1 MEINLKL
8 TLEDVNGIISVMAGL
23 PFSQVHELIQRIRNQ
38 TIEQVELEKIKQANT
53 TETEA

>member
-8 TLEDVNGIISVMAGL
+8 TIEDVNGIIAVMAGL

-38 TIEQVELEKIKQANT
+38 AIEQVELAKALQGS
-53 TETEA
+53 ETEA